1 MQTKGL
7 LGAADGLRTG
17 GRMYGLL
24 LLNGILLAALALVT
38 MGPSARAQV
47 RPRGEYT
54 AVAGNVSGAMS
65 DVVYIVDTVNAEM
78 IALMYDP
85 STKGMVGLGY
95 RNIRADA
102 AGRLQAGN
110 PR

>member
-1 MQTKGL
+1 
-7 LGAADGLRTG
+7 
-17 GRMYGLL
+17 MYGLL
-24 LLNGILLAALALVT
+24 LLNGVLLAALAFIT
-38 MGPSARAQV
+38 FGPSADAQM

-54 AVAGNVSGAMS
+54 AVAGNVNGAIS

-78 IALMYDP
+78 IAIMYEP
-85 STKGMVGLGY
+85 STKEMIGLGY

-102 AGRLQAGN
+102 LGRLQSGN

>member
-1 MQTKGL
+1 MF
-7 LGAADGLRTG
+7 
-17 GRMYGLL
+17 GLL
-24 LLNGILLAALALVT
+24 LLNGVLLGALALVT
-38 MGPSARAQV
+38 FGPSAEAQV

-54 AVAGNVSGAMS
+54 AVACNTQGALA

-78 IALMYDP
+78 IALLYEP
-85 STKGMVGLGY
+85 STQEMIGLGY

-102 AGRLQAGN
+102 AGRLSAGN